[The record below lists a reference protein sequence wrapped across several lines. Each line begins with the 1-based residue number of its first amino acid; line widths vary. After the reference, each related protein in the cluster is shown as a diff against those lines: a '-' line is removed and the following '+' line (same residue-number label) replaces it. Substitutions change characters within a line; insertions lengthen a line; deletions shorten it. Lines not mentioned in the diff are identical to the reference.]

1 VTDRHDLASR
11 FGLLKV
17 LVSKLGEAKT
27 AADAEIRDTW
37 RVKDRAAAVLPGDYA
52 IGSVTLAKGRATSK
66 LTDEAAYEAWV
77 RKTHPDEIETVTI
90 ERVNTDFTQRL
101 MSAAR
106 QLGIAVDAATGEEVP
121 GIEVVEG
128 DPYPTVRLAP
138 DAAEI
143 VAQAWQDGTLT
154 EVVASLLRGQIEAGG
169 ER

>member
-1 VTDRHDLASR
+1 MTDRHDLASR

-17 LVSKLGEAKT
+17 LVQKLGEAKG

-37 RVKDRAAAVLPGDYA
+37 RVKDRAAAVLPDGA
-52 IGSVTLAKGRATSK
+52 EIGSVTLASGRTTSK
-66 LTDEAAYEAWV
+66 LTDEKAYEAWV
-77 RKTHPDEIETVTI
+77 RRVHPEEIETVTT
-90 ERVNTDFTQRL
+90 ERINPDFTARL

-106 QLGIAVDAATGEEVP
+106 QLGVPVDADTGEQVP

-128 DPYPTVRLAP
+128 EPYPTVRLAP

-154 EVVASLLRGQIEAGG
+154 ELVASLLRPAIEQGG
-169 ER
+169 E